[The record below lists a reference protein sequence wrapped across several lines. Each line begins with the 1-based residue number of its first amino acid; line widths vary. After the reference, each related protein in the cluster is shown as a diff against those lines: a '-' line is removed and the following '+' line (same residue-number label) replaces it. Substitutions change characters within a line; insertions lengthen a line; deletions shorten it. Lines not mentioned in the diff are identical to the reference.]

1 MSNKIKDL
9 TNEEMERALEVV
21 KKFVQRLEIID
32 RNPNMI
38 IPRVNKKLR

>member
-1 MSNKIKDL
+1 MKNKVKDL

-21 KKFVQRLEIID
+21 KRIIQRLEIID

-38 IPRVNKKLR
+38 ITRVNKKLR